1 MLNTGRLTLPAAT
14 PVRPSSRSK
23 CVDPAELLADQFAR
37 AASRRIDDVLRDKW
51 SNDDD
56 GKVLL
61 SKSILQG
68 EQTWL
73 EQGTIGLPYGS
84 EELRPETMEDDFAGR
99 KRPAVESG
107 PRPVVL
113 PLPRTGTH

>member
-1 MLNTGRLTLPAAT
+1 M
-14 PVRPSSRSK
+14 
-23 CVDPAELLADQFAR
+23 
-37 AASRRIDDVLRDKW
+37 W

-73 EQGTIGLPYGS
+73 EQGTIGVPYGS
-84 EELRPETMEDDFAGR
+84 EALWPETME
-99 KRPAVESG
+99 VESG
-107 PRPVVL
+107 PRPT